1 MKKDANQRKAE
12 VDQEEG
18 GGEVE
23 EICRESQEVQAKV
36 SVVKVERRGQ
46 NWCSENSLASLGS
59 PALLLLPMVNIEL
72 MIESIE
78 YDFMI
83 NIFRKIVEII
93 LLYILLALFLFVF
106 LPFLFRYTPWLQRNM
121 VFLPYVK

>member
-1 MKKDANQRKAE
+1 
-12 VDQEEG
+12 
-18 GGEVE
+18 
-23 EICRESQEVQAKV
+23 
-36 SVVKVERRGQ
+36 
-46 NWCSENSLASLGS
+46 
-59 PALLLLPMVNIEL
+59 MVNIEL

-78 YDFMI
+78 YEFMI

>member
-1 MKKDANQRKAE
+1 
-12 VDQEEG
+12 
-18 GGEVE
+18 
-23 EICRESQEVQAKV
+23 
-36 SVVKVERRGQ
+36 
-46 NWCSENSLASLGS
+46 
-59 PALLLLPMVNIEL
+59 MVNIEL

>member
-1 MKKDANQRKAE
+1 
-12 VDQEEG
+12 
-18 GGEVE
+18 
-23 EICRESQEVQAKV
+23 
-36 SVVKVERRGQ
+36 
-46 NWCSENSLASLGS
+46 
-59 PALLLLPMVNIEL
+59 MVNIEL
-72 MIESIE
+72 MIESTE

>member
-1 MKKDANQRKAE
+1 
-12 VDQEEG
+12 
-18 GGEVE
+18 
-23 EICRESQEVQAKV
+23 
-36 SVVKVERRGQ
+36 
-46 NWCSENSLASLGS
+46 
-59 PALLLLPMVNIEL
+59 

>member
-1 MKKDANQRKAE
+1 
-12 VDQEEG
+12 
-18 GGEVE
+18 
-23 EICRESQEVQAKV
+23 
-36 SVVKVERRGQ
+36 
-46 NWCSENSLASLGS
+46 
-59 PALLLLPMVNIEL
+59 MVNIQL